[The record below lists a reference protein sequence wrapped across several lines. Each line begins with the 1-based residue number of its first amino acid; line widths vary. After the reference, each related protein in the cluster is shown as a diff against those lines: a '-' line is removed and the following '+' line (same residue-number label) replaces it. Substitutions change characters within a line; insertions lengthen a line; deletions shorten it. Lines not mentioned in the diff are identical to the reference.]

1 MTGSRMR
8 RPHGQLLKWKQFQN
22 PFTPTRKCAQ
32 RMKSQTMNHCNTMM
46 QVYKCSALARSLVQF
61 PARPSYSQP
70 GFDLFLP
77 GFFLRGTRIYVFH
90 RLAPGRC
97 NAVFM
102 KTRSRSCGLKIPYFV
117 HNFPRMFIIRSQNFP
132 PQLVCLYS
140 AKCGANLY
148 HEPETIKPDIC
159 AHLPC

>member
-1 MTGSRMR
+1 MDVCDDRLSQNPHDKGHSNVLTGSCMQ

-90 RLAPGRC
+90 RLASGRC

-102 KTRSRSCGLKIPYFV
+102 KTRTRSCGLKIPYFV
-117 HNFPRMFIIRSQNFP
+117 HNFPRMFIIRS
-132 PQLVCLYS
+132 
-140 AKCGANLY
+140 
-148 HEPETIKPDIC
+148 
-159 AHLPC
+159 

>member
-1 MTGSRMR
+1 MKHWGMPDTSKTDKFSEKFQTAFDPPHFRKIILQIFSEIHDRSIVYNGKNPMTGSRMR

-77 GFFLRGTRIYVFH
+77 ATWIFLERDQDLCFPQACTR
-90 RLAPGRC
+90 AMQRC
-97 NAVFM
+97 VYEN
-102 KTRSRSCGLKIPYFV
+102 S
-117 HNFPRMFIIRSQNFP
+117 H
-132 PQLVCLYS
+132 
-140 AKCGANLY
+140 
-148 HEPETIKPDIC
+148 
-159 AHLPC
+159 